1 MRDICFSI
9 LLAWSQLCLWDIW
22 NLWSG
27 LSSKREEIPGRWHPS
42 LGFSFVMPTWP
53 IYDCAEGD
61 CLENNTPDFD
71 LMRLCPNQLQ
81 YFWMQFIMVVGLL
94 LVALENRT
102 VVGIHHVGDGWSSNA
117 SSNSINIFESKLFLQ
132 YFGEDF
138 LLDNKQIGE
147 QMVSLS

>member
-1 MRDICFSI
+1 
-9 LLAWSQLCLWDIW
+9 
-22 NLWSG
+22 
-27 LSSKREEIPGRWHPS
+27 
-42 LGFSFVMPTWP
+42 
-53 IYDCAEGD
+53 
-61 CLENNTPDFD
+61 
-71 LMRLCPNQLQ
+71 
-81 YFWMQFIMVVGLL
+81 MVVGLL

-102 VVGIHHVGDGWSSNA
+102 VIGIHHVGDGWSSNG